1 MACRHSHSF
10 MRCGTFMDEHVGA
23 AHQVHDDLPAVQG
36 KNDDKGRIDGKPG
49 GGKGAMVSRVPAFR
63 HDRRHEDMT
72 FPDLHRT
79 LPPLFLKRLP
89 QCLPVLRRK
98 SVIPSCSRM
107 IFSRC
112 SGNIISSRQR
122 HRCLQHAHPYSPFF
136 LTGQEFSSLRKN
148 IKNTSLHTEPYTYSC
163 FSHGGAF
170 SQKHRGCVSPFKA
183 SFSCRASV
191 PSHAREPAQEAHD

>member
-23 AHQVHDDLPAVQG
+23 AHKVHDDLPAVQG
-36 KNDDKGRIDGKPG
+36 RNDGKPG

-136 LTGQEFSSLRKN
+136 LTGQEPSSLQKN
-148 IKNTSLHTEPYTYSC
+148 TKNTSLHTEPYTYSC

-170 SQKHRGCVSPFKA
+170 PQKHRGCVSPFKA

>member
-1 MACRHSHSF
+1 
-10 MRCGTFMDEHVGA
+10 MDEHVGA

-36 KNDDKGRIDGKPG
+36 KNDDKGRIAGKPG

-72 FPDLHRT
+72 FPDLPRT

-122 HRCLQHAHPYSPFF
+122 HRCLLHVHPNSPIFSDRTGTFF
-136 LTGQEFSSLRKN
+136 SAEKHKKYFSTVRSIHIFMLFSWRGISPKTQGLCLSFQSVFFVSSFSS
-148 IKNTSLHTEPYTYSC
+148 ISC
-163 FSHGGAF
+163 A
-170 SQKHRGCVSPFKA
+170 
-183 SFSCRASV
+183 RACTRS
-191 PSHAREPAQEAHD
+191 S